1 MCSSK
6 CCSVFLQDGV
16 LSLVCLSLALL
27 PGCGG
32 APTGST
38 QESGGNTN
46 SNSNSVTQLRVGK
59 TAVWTHHNDNFRS
72 GLNLTETA
80 LTPANVAP
88 ASFGKLAA
96 FSVQGYVYAQ
106 PLYVPNVS
114 MTGDR
119 ISNLLI
125 VATEHDQLYAF
136 DVDSKSVAWHVDYL
150 ASGPNVSTLT
160 PDDVVGCNDIVPEI
174 GITGT
179 PVIDTLSNT
188 VYVLVRTKEVV
199 GGVTAFYQRLH
210 AVSLSTGEESLPPT
224 VVTGPPPGYAGTG
237 TAAFDPA
244 LNNQRAALLL
254 ANNQVYIA
262 WASHCDVGPYVG
274 WLMSFDKATLL
285 PTAYWTPVPYS
296 SAGGIW
302 LSGGGPSVDE
312 NGDIYLPVGN
322 GNGADVIGVNGNYG
336 NSFVRLQWSAT
347 NGFSVV
353 DYFTPFNYQMMDDE
367 DWDFGSGSAVLLPYQ
382 KGEPHS
388 HLIVVRDKSGLLYV
402 LDRDNLGQ
410 WHPNDNN
417 QAVQTFDGW
426 GNGLS
431 TPLFWNDTVY
441 VAGGGAELA
450 AFTFDPATQQF
461 NPVAQSYLSYSLDSR
476 GSTPSL
482 SANGNRNAILWMITD
497 YKNGK
502 RAVLHAVD
510 PSNVANEFYNSSM
523 MPDRDTA
530 GAGVKFVVPTV
541 ADGLVFVGAQN
552 EVDMYGLLPQ

>member
-16 LSLVCLSLALL
+16 LALVCLSLALL

>member
-16 LSLVCLSLALL
+16 LALVCLSLALL

-38 QESGGNTN
+38 QESSGNTN

-88 ASFGKLAA
+88 ATFGKLAA
-96 FSVQGYVYAQ
+96 FSAQGYVYAQ

-136 DVDSKSVAWHVDYL
+136 DVDSKTVAWHVDYL

-274 WLMSFDKATLL
+274 WLMSFDKTTLL

-336 NSFVRLQWSAT
+336 NSFVRLHWSAT

>member
-16 LSLVCLSLALL
+16 LALVCLSLALL

-224 VVTGPPPGYAGTG
+224 VVTGPPPDYAGTG

-274 WLMSFDKATLL
+274 WLMSFDKTTLL

-336 NSFVRLQWSAT
+336 NSFVRLHWSAT